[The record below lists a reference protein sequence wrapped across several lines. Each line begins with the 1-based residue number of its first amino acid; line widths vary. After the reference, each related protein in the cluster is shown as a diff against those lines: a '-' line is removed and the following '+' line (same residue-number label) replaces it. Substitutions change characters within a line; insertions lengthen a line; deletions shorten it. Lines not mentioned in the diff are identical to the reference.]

1 VVICAGSVPTLV
13 KPVPAAVRS
22 LPTCG
27 YLCGVGTDPSEAG
40 TGRSEVVTDLL
51 KAGTDFIEAVPAQS
65 KPVPSEHEVGTGF

>member
-1 VVICAGSVPTLV
+1 VNETLLKRGSQIQW
-13 KPVPAAVRS
+13 
-22 LPTCG
+22 TCG